1 MTITQEDLEY
11 LRTVFVSRD
20 SCDAKNDQMQKDI
33 TEIKITQTSIQTK
46 QNMTLGILA
55 AIGAAVLSIA
65 IKLLFG
71 G

>member
-1 MTITQEDLEY
+1 MNITPEDLEY
-11 LRTVFVSRD
+11 LRTIFVSRE
-20 SCDAKNDQMQKDI
+20 SCEARNDQVQRDI

-46 QNMTLGILA
+46 QNMTLGILG
-55 AIGAAVLSIA
+55 AIGVAVMSIA

>member
-1 MTITQEDLEY
+1 MPITPEDLEH
-11 LRTVFVSRD
+11 LRQIFVSRE
-20 SCDAKNDQMQKDI
+20 SCEARNDQVQRDI

-46 QNMTLGILA
+46 QNMTLGILG
-55 AIGAAVLSIA
+55 AIGVAVLSIA

>member
-1 MTITQEDLEY
+1 MTITPEDIEY
-11 LRTVFVSRD
+11 LRSIFVLKET
-20 SCDAKNDQMQKDI
+20 CDNKNDQMQRDI
-33 TEIKITQTSIQTK
+33 TEIKITQTQIQTK
-46 QNMTLGILA
+46 QNMTIGILA

>member
-1 MTITQEDLEY
+1 MTITPEDVEY
-11 LRTVFVSRD
+11 LRTIFITRD
-20 SCDAKNDQMQKDI
+20 ACDTKNDQMQKDI

>member
-1 MTITQEDLEY
+1 MTITPEDIEY
-11 LRTVFVSRD
+11 LKTFFVSRET
-20 SCDAKNDQMQKDI
+20 CDNKNDQMQRDI
-33 TEIKITQTSIQTK
+33 TEIKITQTQIQTK
-46 QNMTLGILA
+46 QNMTIGILA

>member
-1 MTITQEDLEY
+1 MTITPDDVEY
-11 LRTVFVSRD
+11 LRTLFVTRD
-20 SCDAKNDQMQKDI
+20 SCDVKNDQMQKDL